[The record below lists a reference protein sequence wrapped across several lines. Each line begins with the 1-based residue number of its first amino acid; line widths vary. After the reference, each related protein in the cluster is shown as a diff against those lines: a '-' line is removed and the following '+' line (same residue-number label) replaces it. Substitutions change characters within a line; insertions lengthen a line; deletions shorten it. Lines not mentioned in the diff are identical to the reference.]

1 MRIAFKNGKGEAIDH
16 LSQEFMLTIDA
27 SELTSVTEH
36 ECAAS
41 TVNVMH
47 AEKATDTTIA
57 FKQWDDL
64 EFAELEVLSAF
75 KVASDLILEDG
86 TIKEDK
92 CPVKYQLQ
100 IYDQGSEE
108 YIPLGDFAELLKA
121 TEYAAGELL
130 SKIEI
135 DEWTG
140 DVRAFIANH
149 EFEAFK
155 DDFFLDSRRRLS

>member
-1 MRIAFKNGKGEAIDH
+1 MSLAFQQYETFE
-16 LSQEFMLTIDA
+16 LQELDIPSA
-27 SELTSVTEH
+27 YKVKPQLP
-36 ECAAS
+36 
-41 TVNVMH
+41 
-47 AEKATDTTIA
+47 KA
-57 FKQWDDL
+57 
-64 EFAELEVLSAF
+64 
-75 KVASDLILEDG
+75 DG
-86 TIKEDK
+86 TLENAEDK

-121 TEYAAGELL
+121 TEYAAGDLW
-130 SKIEI
+130 SQIEI